1 MYVIPRRDTHTLRR
15 DTHTLRRDAHTLR
28 RDTHTLR
35 RDTHTLRRDTQ
46 ISLALEAKKVFFGLF
61 RVEAKQHKFE
71 AKTNR
76 QLAKGSERNIET
88 KRKRTENCFTNKM
101 RKVVSIL

>member
-1 MYVIPRRDTHTLRR
+1 VGQ
-15 DTHTLRRDAHTLR
+15 DALSFSVAKR
-28 RDTHTLR
+28 KAKSKLKSRYPWKR
-35 RDTHTLRRDTQ
+35 
-46 ISLALEAKKVFFGLF
+46 KKVFFGLF
-61 RVEAKQHKFE
+61 RIEAKQHKFE

-88 KRKRTENCFTNKM
+88 KRKKTENCFSNKM